1 MSLAPSVSEFEN
13 LNAPRPKGPQRHRS
27 TRHAG
32 EQDHANRQGLEK
44 GEHESKAASGSEL
57 REVGI
62 DDDDHPDLAREEED
76 KDRAAKSIDR
86 SHHRPPFSQVSRRS
100 EERRVG
106 EEGDSK
112 CRSRRWPYH

>member
-44 GEHESKAASGSEL
+44 GEHERKAASGSEL

-76 KDRAAKSIDR
+76 EDRAAHSIER
-86 SHHRPPFSQVSRRS
+86 SHHRSRSRQVARRS
-100 EERRVG
+100 DGGSGGTERVG
-106 EEGDSK
+106 TG
-112 CRSRRWPYH
+112 RYR